1 MGDVGIVVMVEE
13 NKRENLDQIAKT
25 LEEKGMHVEKK
36 LPRFR
41 TIVGSGEGSLL
52 EQLKSTDGVETVRQ
66 EGRFQLP
73 PMSEKIP
80 Q

>member
-1 MGDVGIVVMVEE
+1 MADIGIVVMVDKSRQADLDRVATTLE
-13 NKRENLDQIAKT
+13 NKGLR
-25 LEEKGMHVEKK
+25 VEKK

-41 TIVGSGEGSLL
+41 TIVGKGDSSLL
-52 EQLKSTDGVETVRQ
+52 DELKSMDGVETVRQ

>member
-1 MGDVGIVVMVEE
+1 MADIGIVVMVDKSRQSDLDRVATTLE
-13 NKRENLDQIAKT
+13 NKGLR
-25 LEEKGMHVEKK
+25 VEKK

-41 TIVGSGEGSLL
+41 TIVGKGDSSLL
-52 EQLKSTDGVETVRQ
+52 DELKSMDGVETVRQ